1 MNYIKLRDK
10 LQIIGKQDFNPQHIL
25 ECGQI
30 FCFQKDGEKFKVW
43 SADKFAV
50 VEETPNGFDILTKDV
65 DYFENFFDLKTD
77 YSAIKAELAKHEIMR
92 EPIKFGQGIRILKN
106 DAFEVLISFIISAN
120 NNIKRIQKTI
130 FAMKARFCSEAFPT
144 QDQLLS
150 LNESDFYQL
159 GLGYRAPQM
168 YKALRQF
175 TAEDLQLWKKL
186 STEKLRAKLIS
197 ISGVGPK
204 VADCVLLFGFGR
216 KDVFPVDTWIN
227 KMYNMF
233 YQEENNRESIRKK
246 LLEIFGAYAG
256 YAQQYLFYFQR
267 SFLKM

>member
-1 MNYIKLRDK
+1 MNYTKREGM

-130 FAMKARFCSEAFPT
+130 FAMNYATISF
-144 QDQLLS
+144 
-150 LNESDFYQL
+150 LNL
-159 GLGYRAPQM
+159 LGY
-168 YKALRQF
+168 
-175 TAEDLQLWKKL
+175 
-186 STEKLRAKLIS
+186 
-197 ISGVGPK
+197 
-204 VADCVLLFGFGR
+204 VL
-216 KDVFPVDTWIN
+216 
-227 KMYNMF
+227 Y
-233 YQEENNRESIRKK
+233 
-246 LLEIFGAYAG
+246 GAARYMGLATLAHVEQG
-256 YAQQYLFYFQR
+256 GIV
-267 SFLKM
+267 